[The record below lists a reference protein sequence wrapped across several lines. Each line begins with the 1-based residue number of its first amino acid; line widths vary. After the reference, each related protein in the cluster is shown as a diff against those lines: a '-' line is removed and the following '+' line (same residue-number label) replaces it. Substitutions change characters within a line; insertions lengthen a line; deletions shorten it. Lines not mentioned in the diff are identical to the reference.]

1 MSRLSVVVPVFDEKE
16 TLEELHRRVGAVL
29 DRLSGGP
36 HQLVLVDDG
45 SSDGSAALLDDLA
58 RRSDRLLVVHLSRN
72 FGHQAAI
79 AAGIDHASG
88 DWIAVMDGDLQDPPE
103 EIPRLLEKALEGF
116 DVVYARRVNRKE
128 GWILRACYAASYR
141 LIAGLSDIRIPLDSG
156 DFAVLSRRVANALR
170 ATGERHLFLRGL
182 RAWVGFRQCGLD
194 VERRERHSG
203 RSKFGFF
210 RLLGLLFDG
219 LLGFSA
225 APLRAAAGVGFFAIL
240 FTGGYLLY
248 VLAERLL
255 LGTSPRGFTALIA
268 AIVFLAGV
276 QLLFLGLIGEYLG
289 RTFEQVKGRP
299 LYLVESLVRSAAQEG
314 DGAVRYPLSTMD
326 RSPASQTPVEATLGA
341 PRIDPPKALR

>member
-1 MSRLSVVVPVFDEKE
+1 MSRLSVVVPIFDESE
-16 TLEELHRRVGAVL
+16 TVEELHRRVGAVL
-29 DRLSGGP
+29 DGLTGGP

-45 SSDGSAALLDDLA
+45 SSDGSAALLDALA
-58 RRSDRLLVVHLSRN
+58 QRSDRLVVVHLSRN

-128 GWILRACYAASYR
+128 GLILRFCYAASYR
-141 LIAGLSDIRIPLDSG
+141 LIASLSDIRIPLDSG
-156 DFAVLSRRVANALR
+156 DFAVLSRRVASALR

-182 RAWVGFRQCGLD
+182 RAWVGFRQTGLD
-194 VERRERHSG
+194 VERRERHFG
-203 RSKFGFF
+203 RSKFGFL

-225 APLRAAAGVGFFAIL
+225 APLRAAAGVGCFAML

-299 LYLVESLVRSAAQEG
+299 LYLVESVIRSAGQEVG
-314 DGAVRYPLSTMD
+314 GSAH
-326 RSPASQTPVEATLGA
+326 GA
-341 PRIDPPKALR
+341 PRVDPPRPRR